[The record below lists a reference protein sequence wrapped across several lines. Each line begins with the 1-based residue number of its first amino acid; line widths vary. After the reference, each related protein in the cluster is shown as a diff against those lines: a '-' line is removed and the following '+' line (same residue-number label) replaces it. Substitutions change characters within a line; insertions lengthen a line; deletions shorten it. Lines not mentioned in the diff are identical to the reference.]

1 MLLGHFW
8 TGLKRAECCYL
19 TAHISMDFSSPP
31 AQTSTMVSNHSLHS
45 LPFQKWD
52 KKFPLGLKT
61 PYRCTQLM
69 HFTSKHPAL
78 FLWEKKSVPQREN
91 TACFMNAAI
100 IRHNTLLLCWMY
112 HLWDIQKNT
121 GSLSGPINLNWMPSS
136 ICLRSVCYH
145 SGFKWRL
152 STALRHVAC
161 NFKNHP
167 LLPFHDVTKL
177 CCTINTC

>member
-100 IRHNTLLLCWMY
+100 IRHNTLLLCWMFS
-112 HLWDIQKNT
+112 
-121 GSLSGPINLNWMPSS
+121 SLGHTEKHWELIRSHQFELNAILYLSE
-136 ICLRSVCYH
+136 IC
-145 SGFKWRL
+145 
-152 STALRHVAC
+152 
-161 NFKNHP
+161 
-167 LLPFHDVTKL
+167 LLPFRLQMKTFH
-177 CCTINTC
+177 CSQTCSLQF